1 MITPVAAKQAVRTV
15 NEPRKGPIFSFACA
29 ILIGAVLLE
38 AIILYG
44 VYGVVEDV
52 LGQRV
57 VNRLRTT

>member
-1 MITPVAAKQAVRTV
+1 MI
-15 NEPRKGPIFSFACA
+15 EPGSLSASVDGA

-38 AIILYG
+38 AIALYG

-52 LGQRV
+52 FGQRV

>member
-1 MITPVAAKQAVRTV
+1 MIEAGSLSASVD
-15 NEPRKGPIFSFACA
+15 GA

-38 AIILYG
+38 AIVLYG

>member
-1 MITPVAAKQAVRTV
+1 MIEAGALSASVD
-15 NEPRKGPIFSFACA
+15 
-29 ILIGAVLLE
+29 GAVLIGVVLVE

-57 VNRLRTT
+57 VNRLRNT

>member
-1 MITPVAAKQAVRTV
+1 MIEVGSLSAVIDGAV
-15 NEPRKGPIFSFACA
+15 
-29 ILIGAVLLE
+29 LIGAVLLE

>member
-1 MITPVAAKQAVRTV
+1 MIEAGSLSASID
-15 NEPRKGPIFSFACA
+15 GA
-29 ILIGAVLLE
+29 ILIATVLAE

-57 VNRLRTT
+57 VNRLRNT

>member
-1 MITPVAAKQAVRTV
+1 LV
-15 NEPRKGPIFSFACA
+15 
-29 ILIGAVLLE
+29 E

-57 VNRLRTT
+57 VNRLRNT